1 MKEKILGIIGI
12 RSGSTGIKDKNIKL
26 LNGKPLVY
34 WIIKA
39 AKKSKL
45 INRIIVSTDSPKYA
59 KIVKK
64 FGAEVPFIRPKKFAK
79 KNSPDIDYVKHVLI
93 WLKEKENYEADIFV
107 RLMAT
112 SPLQRSKDIDCIIK
126 HLKNKSIDSSVIVS
140 EAKQHPKKAL
150 QIKKKGKHTYLVGF
164 NSNSGKKVGMAQS
177 RHIFKKAYFRANAI
191 ASRPKFPLKTNSLT
205 GDKVKYHI
213 VNAEKSV
220 DIDSKLDFKL
230 AEFLIKN
237 KL

>member
-112 SPLQRSKDIDCIIK
+112 SPLQRYKDIDCIIK
-126 HLKNKSIDSSVIVS
+126 HLKNH
-140 EAKQHPKKAL
+140 E
-150 QIKKKGKHTYLVGF
+150 
-164 NSNSGKKVGMAQS
+164 
-177 RHIFKKAYFRANAI
+177 IFFE
-191 ASRPKFPLKTNSLT
+191 
-205 GDKVKYHI
+205 G
-213 VNAEKSV
+213 EK
-220 DIDSKLDFKL
+220 
-230 AEFLIKN
+230 
-237 KL
+237 